1 VLNFEPS
8 WLIPPNPTTAV
19 DELFTFSSLAAL
31 ATLSLLEIVL
41 GIDNVVFLAILTGK
55 LPEHQQARARTL
67 GLTLAA
73 VGRIV
78 LLFAISWVITL
89 DKTVLFTLPFDMPGG
104 EHATAP
110 AEPAATPE
118 ASPETATS
126 ATVEAKGAAADG
138 HGVTPITAKDLVL
151 ILGGLFLLGKS
162 TWEIGHQMEPKHP
175 GGAKVYSSLGMVLF
189 QIFMIDMVFSLD
201 SVLTAVG
208 MVRPEDYDAHWVPIT
223 IMVTA
228 VLLAIAV
235 MIIFS
240 GPIAR
245 FVNQHPSVKMLAL
258 AFLILIGVVLIA
270 EGLHTHVPRG
280 YIYFSMAFSLLV
292 ETLNL
297 RAAARNA
304 AAVHDQPEI

>member
-1 VLNFEPS
+1 ME
-8 WLIPPNPTTAV
+8 
-19 DELFTFSSLAAL
+19 ELFAVSSLIAL
-31 ATLSLLEIVL
+31 ATLAILEIVL

-55 LPEHQQARARTL
+55 LPEHLQPKARNL
-67 GLTLAA
+67 GLGLAA
-73 VGRIV
+73 GGRIV

-89 DKTVLFTLPFDMPGG
+89 DRTVLFTLPFDMPGG
-104 EHATAP
+104 AHETAP
-110 AEPAATPE
+110 EEPAAGEPAAESAT
-118 ASPETATS
+118 PETATP
-126 ATVEAKGAAADG
+126 APAADVPAADAG
-138 HGVTPITAKDLVL
+138 AHGVTPITAKDLVL
-151 ILGGLFLLGKS
+151 ILGGLFLLAKS

-175 GGAKVYSSLGMVLF
+175 GGGKVYASLGAVLA
-189 QIFMIDMVFSLD
+189 QIIAIDMVFSLD

-208 MVRPEDYDAHWVPIT
+208 MVRPEDYVHHWVPLT
-223 IMVTA
+223 IMITA

-245 FVNQHPSVKMLAL
+245 FVNRHPSVKMLAL

-292 ETLNL
+292 EMLNL
-297 RAAARNA
+297 RAAARVA
-304 AAVHDQPEI
+304 TEQHQPQI